1 MKSWEHMLRTFTQFK
16 LVENGG
22 LSRSIETNHQNS
34 HLFLSELII
43 SIGEDGVLVLAE
55 LRQTLL
61 GRVRAKKFS
70 EAVRDHTWRFQ

>member
-1 MKSWEHMLRTFTQFK
+1 MFLRTFTQFK

-22 LSRSIETNHQNS
+22 LSRSIETDHQNS
-34 HLFLSELII
+34 HLFLSELSIA
-43 SIGEDGVLVLAE
+43 IGEDGVLVLAE